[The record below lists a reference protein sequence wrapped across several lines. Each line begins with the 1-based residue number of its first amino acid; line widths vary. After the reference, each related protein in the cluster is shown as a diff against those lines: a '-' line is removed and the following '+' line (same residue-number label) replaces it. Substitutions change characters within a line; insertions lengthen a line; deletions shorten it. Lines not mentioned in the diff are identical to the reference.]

1 MDDKLIEQIKS
12 EVSAVF
18 GELVAEAGLGC
29 GDIVVLGAS
38 SSEVLGQHIG
48 RAGSREVGQ
57 AVIDAAMSVTGP
69 LGLYL
74 AVQCCEHLNRAL
86 VVEAACAKAYNLE
99 LVSARPVPEA
109 GGACAAA
116 AYEVMEHPVLAEHI
130 AAHAGIDIGDTSIGM
145 HVRFVQV
152 PFRTGVKKVGAAH
165 VTALRSRPKLIGGV
179 RANY

>member
-1 MDDKLIEQIKS
+1 MDNGLIERVQD
-12 EVSAVF
+12 EVAAVF
-18 GELVAEAGLGC
+18 GEIIAEAGLGT
-29 GDIVVLGAS
+29 GDIIVLGAS
-38 SSEVLGQHIG
+38 SSEILGQHIG
-48 RAGSREVGQ
+48 KAGSREVGS
-57 AVIDAAMSVTGP
+57 AVIKAALGVTVP
-69 LGLYL
+69 LGIYL

-86 VVEAACAKAYNLE
+86 VVESACAKAYNLE

-116 AYEVMEHPVLAEHI
+116 AYEAMQQPVLAEHI

-152 PFRTGVKKVGAAH
+152 PFRPSVKKVGAAH
-165 VTALRSRPKLIGGV
+165 VTALKSRPKLIGGI